1 MFTTVTGLR
10 SDSLYI
16 TMTGRSVWALLNA
29 YYAVLRETTYRP
41 TQIIILSETE
51 HAGQIPVVKKGLA
64 ILSEGYGIA
73 PKVDV
78 EQVQTGDFIEAG
90 KKISA
95 RIRAGIQQKSK
106 IAIDITPGRKALV
119 AGALIPLANL
129 SVDHVFY
136 LQIASTDDAVKP
148 YMMIPR
154 ASQELKDFC
163 DPASQVTP

>member
-1 MFTTVTGLR
+1 MS

-29 YYAVLRETTYRP
+29 YYAVLHETKFRP
-41 TQIIILSETE
+41 TQISIVSEAE
-51 HAGQIPVVKKGLA
+51 HEGQIPVVKKGLA

-73 PKVDV
+73 PQVDV
-78 EQVQTGDFIEAG
+78 EQIQTGDFMDAG

-95 RIRAGIQQKSK
+95 RIKAGKERGSR

-119 AGALIPLANL
+119 AGALIPIASL

-136 LQIASTDDAVKP
+136 LQITSTDDAAKP
-148 YMMIPR
+148 YMLIPL
-154 ASQELKDFC
+154 ASQQLRDFRAT
-163 DPASQVTP
+163 PPQVVP

>member
-1 MFTTVTGLR
+1 MSKLS

-41 TQIIILSETE
+41 MQIIILSETE
-51 HAGQIPVVKKGLA
+51 HAEQIPVVKKGLA
-64 ILSEGYGIA
+64 ILSEGYGIS
-73 PKVDV
+73 PRVEV

-90 KKISA
+90 KKILA
-95 RIRAGIQQKSK
+95 RIKAGKEQKSK
-106 IAIDITPGRKALV
+106 VAIDITPGRKALV

-136 LQIASTDDAVKP
+136 LQITSTDDAAKP
-148 YMMIPR
+148 YMMIPL
-154 ASQELKDFC
+154 AIQELKDFC
-163 DPASQVTP
+163 DTTPQVKP